1 MRNKSKHILV
11 MMLAVMMLLSMATGA
26 MAAGYYSG
34 TLNIGGRVK
43 ITSEPVQRPTPAP
56 GAGEQPEA
64 TDVPQAEVTPAA
76 TPEATAEPTQAPE
89 TTPDAS
95 QDADV
100 QPQTGVVYKKGD
112 DNVAII
118 REKPTSDSPRV
129 GKAYHGD
136 IVTVLAQ
143 ESSWYEVETNGVHG
157 WMHGGMISFDPE
169 MIEEAQSQ
177 EKEEAVAVEP
187 TAEATAEPSVEPAT
201 EATVEPSAESS
212 TTAVITYERDAEGNL
227 VLDANGDPIA
237 IVPEGAEIPADYLRD
252 ENGALVLDENGN
264 PIVTVMLPAGSNVIT
279 SIYDQLDPNRRIDIY
294 VSVGEGELAFGVEAK
309 LIAVAIGYDK
319 VEYSLQWQTSSDNV
333 NWQDVAGATQPELAV
348 QVTEENYL
356 DYWRVL
362 VIIDEQQ

>member
-11 MMLAVMMLLSMATGA
+11 MMLAVMMLLSMATSA

-43 ITSEPVQRPTPAP
+43 ITSEPVQMPTPAP

-100 QPQTGVVYKKGD
+100 QPQTGVVYKKGE
-112 DNVAII
+112 DNVAMI

-143 ESSWYEVETNGVHG
+143 ESSWYEVEVNGVHG

-169 MIEEAQSQ
+169 MIAEAQSQ
-177 EKEEAVAVEP
+177 DEAVVVE
-187 TAEATAEPSVEPAT
+187 TTAEPSVEPSAT
-201 EATVEPSAESS
+201 PELQL
-212 TTAVITYERDAEGNL
+212 TYKRDAEGNL

>member
-1 MRNKSKHILV
+1 MRNKSKHILA
-11 MMLAVMMLLSMATGA
+11 MMLAVMMLLAMATSA
-26 MAAGYYSG
+26 MATGYYSG

-43 ITSEPVQRPTPAP
+43 ITSEPVQMPTPAP
-56 GAGEQPEA
+56 EAGEQTEA
-64 TDVPQAEVTPAA
+64 TDAPQAEMTPAV
-76 TPEATAEPTQAPE
+76 TPEATAEPTPAPE

-95 QDADV
+95 QEPVV
-100 QPQTGVVYKKGD
+100 QPKTGVVYKKGE
-112 DNVAII
+112 DNVAMI

-136 IVTVLAQ
+136 IVTALAQ
-143 ESSWYEVETNGVHG
+143 EGSWYEVEVNGVHG
-157 WMHGGMISFDPE
+157 WMHGGMISFDPA
-169 MIEEAQSQ
+169 MIAEAQ
-177 EKEEAVAVEP
+177 EEEVAVEP
-187 TAEATAEPSVEPAT
+187 TAEATVEPSVEPAT

-309 LIAVAIGYDK
+309 LIAVAIGYDM

>member
-43 ITSEPVQRPTPAP
+43 ITSEPVQMPTPAP
-56 GAGEQPEA
+56 EAEEQTEA
-64 TDVPQAEVTPAA
+64 TDAPQAEVPPAV

-95 QDADV
+95 QETVV
-100 QPQTGVVYKKGD
+100 QPKTGVVYKKGD

-143 ESSWYEVETNGVHG
+143 ESSWYEVEVNGVHG

-169 MIEEAQSQ
+169 MIAEAQSQ
-177 EKEEAVAVEP
+177 DEAVVVE
-187 TAEATAEPSVEPAT
+187 TTAEPSLEP
-201 EATVEPSAESS
+201 S
-212 TTAVITYERDAEGNL
+212 TTAVITYERDADGNL

-237 IVPEGAEIPADYLRD
+237 IVPEGMQAPAGYVKD
-252 ENGALVLDENGN
+252 EFGALVLDAAGN
-264 PIVTVMLPAGSNVIT
+264 PIVLNTVPEEAKKLSTLVDELSPDRS
-279 SIYDQLDPNRRIDIY
+279 IDIY
-294 VSVGEGELAFGVEAK
+294 AVFEGDYLNMGDKVT
-309 LIAVAIGYDK
+309 LITVLNGYDSF
-319 VEYSLQWQTSSDNV
+319 VYSYQWQTQV
-333 NWQDVAGATQPELAV
+333 NGEWTDINGATGAAYSFEL
-348 QVTEENYL
+348 TEETYSAV
-356 DYWRVL
+356 WRVL
-362 VIIDEQQ
+362 VEITDTLTD